1 MKINKIIFSILSV
14 ALMFLASCEDEIQR
28 EPSPI
33 VPPNCQ
39 NVFFPTTN
47 ATDLELEPTDP
58 TRIEVIVSRK
68 NSKSAATVPLKVFNS
83 DDVFIIPETVTFD
96 AGEET
101 TSFVVTFPEA
111 EEGIKYSFEIGISGD
126 EYLNPYISDK
136 TSIKIS
142 VIRIKWEDIGNGV
155 MIEGIIP
162 TLYNISVLY
171 PFYVAIQK
179 ATLPNEIRF
188 RLLNPFK
195 PMLLEELDEY
205 GIADGYPHNAPGD
218 MLEGDFYLV
227 INVDAQ
233 NNAFMEP
240 QQMGFDWGEYSDG
253 YFIVGSIYGNIS
265 DDISSYPLGKYDEE
279 NEVIFFPE
287 NSLFVSMSEI
297 YSERKYPC
305 GTPTY
310 IYLSLDAYLNALQS
324 ESDLE

>member
-205 GIADGYPHNAPGD
+205 GIADG
-218 MLEGDFYLV
+218 
-227 INVDAQ
+227 
-233 NNAFMEP
+233 
-240 QQMGFDWGEYSDG
+240 
-253 YFIVGSIYGNIS
+253 
-265 DDISSYPLGKYDEE
+265 
-279 NEVIFFPE
+279 
-287 NSLFVSMSEI
+287 
-297 YSERKYPC
+297 
-305 GTPTY
+305 
-310 IYLSLDAYLNALQS
+310 
-324 ESDLE
+324 